1 MKLCVFPN
9 DPIWDYYEKGY
20 LKERYFNPCNFFT
33 NVHIISPTDNDISE
47 DLIKNIVGSADLKI
61 HSVGK
66 NTVFNIKKKKDDIL
80 QLVDSINSDVI
91 RAYNPLAQ
99 GWLAAYCSDKLKIP
113 FYLSL
118 HSQYDGYR
126 KLMKKKKF
134 KRYLAL
140 KYSRKFIEPFVL
152 SKANKITGVYKIID
166 KYVEDLSGKHP
177 EIIYNKINLDQ
188 FKNGKKILNFNKPL
202 ILSVGRLSPEKN
214 HSVLIKAIKNLDLFL
229 MIIGNGELESYLKEL
244 VKKLNIEDKV
254 IFKKSIPN
262 SEIQNYY
269 KSADLFVLPYDPE
282 IEGIPIAVLESIA
295 SGLPAIVPFPVKG
308 YSDGLEKSAEFS
320 RMDVNSLTEKIKKL
334 ITNKE
339 YLKKL
344 SVNALKKS
352 EEFDENISEMK
363 EMENY
368 SKLLNMKNWKWY

>member
-9 DPIWDYYEKGY
+9 DPIGDYYDKGY
-20 LKERYFNPCNFFT
+20 LKERYFNPGNFFT
-33 NVHIISPTDNDISE
+33 KVHIISPTDNDISE

-214 HSVLIKAIKNLDLFL
+214 HRVLIQAIKNLDLFL
-229 MIIGNGELESYLKEL
+229 IIIGNGELEPYLKEL
-244 VKKLNIEDKV
+244 VKKLNIEYKV

-320 RMDVNSLTEKIKKL
+320 RMDVNSLTEKIEKL
-334 ITNKE
+334 ITDKE

-363 EMENY
+363 EVENY
-368 SKLLNMKNWKWY
+368 RKLLNMKN

>member
-1 MKLCVFPN
+1 M
-9 DPIWDYYEKGY
+9 
-20 LKERYFNPCNFFT
+20 
-33 NVHIISPTDNDISE
+33 
-47 DLIKNIVGSADLKI
+47 IKNIVGSADLKI
-61 HSVGK
+61 HSVRK
-66 NTVFNIKKKKDDIL
+66 NTVFNIKKKKDNIL

-320 RMDVNSLTEKIKKL
+320 RMDVNSLTEKIEKL
-334 ITNKE
+334 ITDKE

-368 SKLLNMKNWKWY
+368 SKLLNMKN